1 MIFSSKFG
9 EDCLVKI
16 GTKLKEFI
24 KQRNTIFSYLL
35 DMVVAVKEAR
45 TRMEQH

>member
-1 MIFSSKFG
+1 MIFSFKFG

-16 GTKLKEFI
+16 DRKLKEFI
-24 KQRNTIFSYLL
+24 KQRNTIFSYLS
-35 DMVVAVKEAR
+35 DMAVAIKEAR